1 MLGISI
7 RAAYVV
13 LGVVIGIWWIVS
25 GALLW

>member
-13 LGVVIGIWWIVS
+13 LGVVIGIWWVVS